1 MLRLRFL
8 HNHRQ
13 PRPAPHLGLAGL
25 RGGLDV
31 SRFRCRSLRSTGAT
45 GDQLRRTLGQH
56 SSTSQGVGDC
66 AEPCHYG
73 MVGLGFRRKWGLL
86 SVPRGDPRSRQQ
98 NTTSVSG
105 LLGIAETV
113 RTTGRCGQVTIPDT
127 TLTGHLLARGC
138 CGQGG
143 FGLGHNPR
151 APPNPLLKLPL
162 SKPCSTGGLSYPPL
176 ASCVRVGVSHL
187 R

>member
-1 MLRLRFL
+1 M
-8 HNHRQ
+8 
-13 PRPAPHLGLAGL
+13 
-25 RGGLDV
+25 

-66 AEPCHYG
+66 AEPCQCG

-151 APPNPLLKLPL
+151 APPNPLLKATVVKTLL
-162 SKPCSTGGLSYPPL
+162 DRGSVVPPL
-176 ASCVRVGVSHL
+176 G
-187 R
+187 